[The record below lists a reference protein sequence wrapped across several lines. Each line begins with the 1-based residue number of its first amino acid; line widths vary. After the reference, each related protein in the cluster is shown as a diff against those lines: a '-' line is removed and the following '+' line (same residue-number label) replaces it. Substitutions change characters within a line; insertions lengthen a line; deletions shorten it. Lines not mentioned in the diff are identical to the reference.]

1 MHEAEGMNFKVDFL
15 KKPFTGKDQ
24 RRLKSTHRVYTVD
37 EIIFHIN
44 NSLKLSIDEKQQLI
58 KIAKSIP
65 VGALGKFKEDH
76 RKYLKN
82 IKKTK

>member
-15 KKPFTGKDQ
+15 KKSFTGKDQ
-24 RRLKSTHRVYTVD
+24 KRLKSNHKVYTVD
-37 EIIFHIN
+37 DIIFYIN
-44 NSLKLSIDEKQQLI
+44 NSSKLSIDEKQQLI

-65 VGALGKFKEDH
+65 VGVLGKFKEDH

-82 IKKTK
+82 SKKTK

>member
-15 KKPFTGKDQ
+15 KKPLTGKDQ
-24 RRLKSTHRVYTVD
+24 KKIKSSYRTYTVD
-37 EIIFHIN
+37 EIVYFIN
-44 NSLKLSIDEKQQLI
+44 NSTKLSVDEKEKLI

-76 RKYLKN
+76 RKYLRKN
-82 IKKTK
+82 KK

>member
-15 KKPFTGKDQ
+15 KKPLTGKDQ
-24 RRLKSTHRVYTVD
+24 KKLKPTYRTYTVD
-37 EIIFHIN
+37 EIVYFIN
-44 NSLKLSIDEKQQLI
+44 NSTKLSVDEKQKLI

-76 RKYLKN
+76 RKYLKKN
-82 IKKTK
+82 KK